1 MYSVPQYQRD
11 NGRRQYDIPTLQSP
25 KMLSPELNEVLH
37 MLKAFETNSI
47 VGESGN

>member
-11 NGRRQYDIPTLQSP
+11 NSRRQYDIPTLRSP

-37 MLKAFETNSI
+37 MLKAFETDNSAN
-47 VGESGN
+47 GSGN